1 MNNIEEYQV
10 AFEIL
15 YLVTCDGELTNTN
28 RPSLSAHCTRP
39 TDSSTSTSTG
49 DSSIDPFNEVADN

>member
-10 AFEIL
+10 AIEIL

-28 RPSLSAHCTRP
+28 RLSLSAHCTRP
-39 TDSSTSTSTG
+39 QQITG